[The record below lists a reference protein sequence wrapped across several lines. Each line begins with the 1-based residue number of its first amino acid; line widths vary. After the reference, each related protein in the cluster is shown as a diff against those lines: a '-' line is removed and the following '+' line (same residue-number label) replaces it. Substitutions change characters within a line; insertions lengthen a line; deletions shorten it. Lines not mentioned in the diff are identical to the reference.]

1 MKNEKAIEIL
11 KALWRS
17 KDPEE
22 YEETEIRAAISEA
35 IGALQEAGRYEM
47 VTVRKEGDN
56 RLETVLKDNGTQ
68 CYYCR
73 YITIEAARRVFGI
86 IELKDRK
93 KGGDPK

>member
-35 IGALQEAGRYEM
+35 IGALQEAGRYEL
-47 VTVRKEGDN
+47 VSVKEEGNNRPATVPK
-56 RLETVLKDNGTQ
+56 TVLKDNGTQ
-68 CYYCR
+68 GYYLQ
-73 YITIEAARRVFGI
+73 YVTIEAARKLFGI
-86 IELKDRK
+86 IEI
-93 KGGDPK
+93 KGDEPE

>member
-35 IGALQEAGRYEM
+35 IGALQEAGRYEL
-47 VTVRKEGDN
+47 VSVKEEGNN
-56 RLETVLKDNGTQ
+56 RPETVLKDNGTQ
-68 CYYCR
+68 GYYFQ
-73 YITIEAARRVFGI
+73 YVTIEAARRVFGI

>member
-22 YEETEIRAAISEA
+22 YEETEIRAALSEA
-35 IGALQEAGRYEM
+35 IGALQEAGRYEL
-47 VTVRKEGDN
+47 VTIKKEGDN

-68 CYYCR
+68 GYYLR
-73 YITIEAARRVFGI
+73 YITIEAARVLFGI
-86 IELKDRK
+86 VEI
-93 KGGDPK
+93 KGGDKK